1 MEPFVQ
7 LIYQIFVS
15 IAAATVILAPIG
27 FFCNRIAFKIIHFN
41 LRILTFV
48 YGCLWCTFSVG
59 CVLFYFVLDSNESPP
74 KLYFIPQYQLA
85 KLIAATSSHSFR
97 MIETSIAL
105 ERLLATVYFKNYETK
120 LIFRIYPFIFI
131 PFSFFIGFCFAFL
144 FNVLQVPALVVY
156 IFLVTVET
164 TNFFL
169 LYNLRKQNRVLRRW
183 SHSKLLTSKY
193 QIIENIRTLNLLI
206 PQATIS
212 FVFSNTT
219 IISTYILGIHYEPAR
234 TPLFLSLYC
243 FNVIAISLYWIYQ
256 FQKQM
261 SSKMSKFLRCISGI
275 VRIQSTDSE
284 TAVKATTVQATLGLK
299 IKMNQTVDEHFVHL
313 KNTWL

>member
-48 YGCLWCTFSVG
+48 YGCLWCTFSIG
-59 CVLFYFVLDSNESPP
+59 CVLFYFVLDSDESPP

-85 KLIAATSSHSFR
+85 KLIAATSSH
-97 MIETSIAL
+97 M
-105 ERLLATVYFKNYETK
+105 
-120 LIFRIYPFIFI
+120 
-131 PFSFFIGFCFAFL
+131 
-144 FNVLQVPALVVY
+144 QVPALVVY

-164 TNFFL
+164 ANFFL

-219 IISTYILGIHYEPAR
+219 IISTYIVGIHYEPAR

-243 FNVIAISLYWIYQ
+243 FNVIAISLFWIYQ